1 MKVQYFKK
9 LGELK
14 QINPATIAV
23 LDPVSAKFSF
33 RTNSYYNSLIDWDDP
48 DDPLKKLIMPDLQ
61 ELNDNLAS
69 DSLNEIKY
77 HDIPGIQYKYG
88 DQINLLVTSTCA
100 AICRYC
106 FRKNLLHQG
115 NTITATEMS
124 KVREWLE
131 AHPDVKSVVVTG
143 GEPLILSTSRLNSIL
158 TTLQEVESV
167 EHIRISAKICSFN
180 PYRILDDPGLLKMFR
195 ERCQARLGNTIWIGN
210 HFSHPKEF
218 TDSSREAVRLLKAT
232 GVGML
237 NNVPIVRGINADPDI
252 LASVFS
258 GVYEMGI
265 SNYYACVLTETE
277 GNKAL
282 TLPLE
287 EISRIYLAARKKVP
301 GSAKTARLTIK
312 RERGNVSVL
321 GVSESRIYFEL
332 IHSEY
337 KDQEGKI
344 FSFKSNPDAYF
355 LEDYDEVKEGAYDWI

>member
-1 MKVQYFKK
+1 MKVQYFRK
-9 LGELK
+9 LGELE
-14 QINPATIAV
+14 QIDPATIAA
-23 LDPVSAKFSF
+23 LDPVSAKFTF

-48 DDPLKKLIMPDLQ
+48 DDPLKKLIMPDLR
-61 ELNDNLAS
+61 ELNDDLAS
-69 DSLNEIKY
+69 DSLHEIKY

-106 FRKNLLHQG
+106 FRKNLLHNG
-115 NTITATEMS
+115 SAITATEMA

-131 AHPDVKSVVVTG
+131 VHRNVKSVVVTG
-143 GEPLILSTSRLNSIL
+143 GEPLILSTPKLNSIL

-180 PYRILDDPGLLKMFR
+180 PYRILDDPGLLKMLR

-218 TDSSREAVRLLKAT
+218 TDSSREAVRLLRAT

-252 LASVFS
+252 LASVFR

-282 TLPLE
+282 TLPW
-287 EISRIYLAARKKVP
+287 KKSP
-301 GSAKTARLTIK
+301 GSTSPRAR
-312 RERGNVSVL
+312 R
-321 GVSESRIYFEL
+321 
-332 IHSEY
+332 
-337 KDQEGKI
+337 
-344 FSFKSNPDAYF
+344 FSAQPK
-355 LEDYDEVKEGAYDWI
+355 LQG

>member
-33 RTNSYYNSLIDWDDP
+33 RTNSYYNSLVDWDDP

-77 HDIPGIQYKYG
+77 RDIPGIQYKYG

-131 AHPDVKSVVVTG
+131 VHPDVKSVVVTG

-180 PYRILDDPGLLKMFR
+180 PI
-195 ERCQARLGNTIWIGN
+195 
-210 HFSHPKEF
+210 EF
-218 TDSSREAVRLLKAT
+218 W
-232 GVGML
+232 MI
-237 NNVPIVRGINADPDI
+237 P
-252 LASVFS
+252 
-258 GVYEMGI
+258 
-265 SNYYACVLTETE
+265 AC
-277 GNKAL
+277 
-282 TLPLE
+282 
-287 EISRIYLAARKKVP
+287 
-301 GSAKTARLTIK
+301 
-312 RERGNVSVL
+312 
-321 GVSESRIYFEL
+321 
-332 IHSEY
+332 
-337 KDQEGKI
+337 
-344 FSFKSNPDAYF
+344 
-355 LEDYDEVKEGAYDWI
+355 